1 MTLDSALGGMRS
13 AVRWFLYAL
22 HWDAQE
28 GKYEKHKKPENWSL
42 SPNKLVAAAV
52 YCSAQRRLN

>member
-1 MTLDSALGGMRS
+1 MATVSQSQLERLFEQAYSSHLSEA
-13 AVRWFLYAL
+13 AFYT
-22 HWDAQE
+22 
-28 GKYEKHKKPENWSL
+28 HKKPENWSL